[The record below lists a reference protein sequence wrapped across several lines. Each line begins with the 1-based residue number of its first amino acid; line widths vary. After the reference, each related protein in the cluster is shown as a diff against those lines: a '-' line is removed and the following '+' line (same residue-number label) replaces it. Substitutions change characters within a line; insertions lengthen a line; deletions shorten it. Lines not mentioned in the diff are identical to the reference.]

1 MPRNRRAELDR
12 EEKIAEIVAAAQRQ
26 LASGGYRAMS
36 VKGIATELGL
46 AQAALYWYFPSKDH
60 LFVDAIQD
68 AFLEAWSRKPRTAP
82 LTRQVHWFADELAE
96 LQPYIVALRERAREA
111 DVAAEFLQ
119 RIETQLRS
127 ILASVLEAQTTT
139 ATPAETAEILLAVAG
154 GLAASGLSRRRR
166 HHLLSIALEA
176 LAPSPD

>member
-12 EEKIAEIVAAAQRQ
+12 EERIAEIVAAAQRQ

-36 VKGIATELGL
+36 VKGIAAELGL

-96 LQPYIVALRERAREA
+96 LQPYIVALRERARDA
-111 DVAAEFLQ
+111 DV
-119 RIETQLRS
+119 

-139 ATPAETAEILLAVAG
+139 ATPGETAEILLAVAG